1 MSGFFAELQ
10 RRKVYRVAAAYIVAA
25 GFIIQIGS
33 AVFPAWELPTWTFRL
48 LVVVILAGFPLALIF
63 AWIFDLTPGGIERT
77 SRVVPQTQSKSH
89 RRRNLI
95 LLATGGVV
103 LAAAAGFF
111 VLPRASAH
119 RVDKSIAV
127 LPFENFSDDKE
138 NAYFAD
144 GIQDDI
150 LTNLSKIGDLK
161 VISRT
166 SVMGYRGKTQ
176 NAREIGK
183 ALGVSNILEG
193 SVRRAGNQVRVN
205 VQLID
210 TASDQHVWA
219 EDYDGD
225 LSDVFKIQ
233 SDLALKIASALQ
245 AKLSP
250 TEKEHMA
257 RKPTENG
264 DAYLAFVRA
273 HDLQSRWHEDMAK
286 LKEAEQLYERALQDD
301 PNFALAAARYSQL
314 ESWIVHSFDRSAS
327 RREKSRALAV
337 RAVQLQPNLPEAH
350 LALGFA
356 YYYLD
361 NNFDAAAREFAI
373 AQEGLPNDSEVHL
386 ALGAIERRQGKWD
399 ESNASL
405 NKAITLNPKDT
416 WAMQNLVINYEMQ
429 RNWEAGNRLLDRAL
443 ALEPDAFS
451 LRELKAKFAVE
462 ERGDFSIAQKFLAE
476 QPKTNSTPET
486 LLKIAGE
493 RLQVYMLLRKY
504 DDAIRQANELK
515 DDELRMYPAGCFG
528 KYTTIGLAK
537 HALGDAAGAR
547 AAFEKARQFAED
559 DLKQMPDDGT
569 AHARLAEALAWLGDK
584 EAALAEIRRA
594 QELLPESKD
603 AFDAPGITATA
614 AEIYAIFRDAPN
626 AVAILEG
633 LLQRPS
639 TITVALLKL
648 NPIWDT
654 IRQERVFQKLIET
667 HA

>member
-1 MSGFFAELQ
+1 MTGFFVELQ

-33 AVFPAWELPTWTFRL
+33 AVFPAWELPNWAFRL

-63 AWIFDLTPGGIERT
+63 AWIFDLTPAGIERT
-77 SRVVPQTQSKSH
+77 SKVVPQIQSNSH

-95 LLATGGVV
+95 LLAMGGIV

-166 SVMGYRGKTQ
+166 SVMGYRGKSQ
-176 NAREIGK
+176 NTREIGK

-193 SVRRAGNQVRVN
+193 SVRRAGNQVRIN

-210 TASDQHVWA
+210 TTSDQHVWA

-233 SDLALKIASALQ
+233 SDLAMKIASALQ

-273 HDLQSRWHEDMAK
+273 HDLHSSSYEDMPK
-286 LKEAEQLYERALQDD
+286 LKEGEQMYEKALQLD

-314 ESWIVHSFDRSAS
+314 ESWIVHSFDPSAA
-327 RREKSRALAV
+327 RRDKARALAV
-337 RAVQLQPNLPEAH
+337 RAVQLQPELPEAH
-350 LALGFA
+350 LSLGFV

-361 NNFDAAAREFAI
+361 NNFEAAAREFAI
-373 AQEGLPNDSEVHL
+373 AHEGLPNDSEVYL
-386 ALGAIERRQGKWD
+386 ALGAIERRQGKWA

-405 NKAITLNPKDT
+405 AKAVSLNPKDT
-416 WAMQNLVINYEMQ
+416 WAMQNLAINYEMQ
-429 RNWEAGNRLLDRAL
+429 RNWEAGNRTLDRAL
-443 ALEPDAFS
+443 AVDPKAFS
-451 LRELKAKFAVE
+451 LRELKAKFAIE
-462 ERGDFSIAQKFLAE
+462 ARGDFSIADKFLAE
-476 QPKTNSTPET
+476 IPKMNLTPEVVM
-486 LLKIAGE
+486 KIAGE
-493 RLQVYMLLRKY
+493 QIQLSLLLRKY
-504 DDAIRQANELK
+504 DDAIREAAIL
-515 DDELRMYPAGCFG
+515 DDNQLRTFPGGCFG
-528 KYTTIGLAK
+528 KYTTLGVAK
-537 HALGDAAGAR
+537 RAAGDERGAR
-547 AAFEKARQFAED
+547 AMFEKSKQFAEE
-559 DLKQMPDDGT
+559 DLKQAPEDGN
-569 AHARLAEALAWLGDK
+569 AHARLAQALAWLGQK
-584 EAALAEIRRA
+584 EAAFAEIKRA

-603 AFDAPGITATA
+603 AFDGPAITATL
-614 AEIYAIFRDAPN
+614 AEIHAIFGESSN

-639 TITVALLKL
+639 SVTVALLKL
-648 NPIWDT
+648 NPIWDP
-654 IRQERVFQKLIET
+654 IRQDAGFQKLVQT
-667 HA
+667 GA